1 MSPIVAVAPQ
11 VNYLPANAKIKYY
24 YKLSEKE
31 DLDAFVNSIF
41 EGSYQLQQIT
51 YINFGANVGKVLT
64 VPVLTA
70 NGLIFVDDEIEE
82 GLYLVRIKV
91 YNTNSNSVN
100 VTPYLNGNFSL
111 TYSIPAYQEYII
123 YDVFTK
129 EKGNYYYIQLPSG
142 LALIEFSLTR
152 VFEKENRIILPQQY
166 NASGLGSI
174 SLRLRRGTY
183 AIKIPYTYANA
194 SSSSYTNLQV
204 GSISTSLGA
213 SVPLVVASIGASSS
227 GSGTW
232 IIYFKIT
239 GDYEDVT
246 INISYNA
253 FNVTFTFGLEVE
265 EINEFVKSTNFLSQS
280 ITLNGSQVTQSIL
293 NVQGSGSHLRL
304 KYASVSGLTTAVTQC
319 QLQVA
324 NLNRN
329 SNYSVVWDFI
339 AGGNSTPPGW
349 SVDEVNAVQ
358 IVANGGSSSSPVNLS
373 LILLYEVVAGELS

>member
-1 MSPIVAVAPQ
+1 MSFNLASAPQ
-11 VNYLPANAKIKYY
+11 VNYLPANSKIKYY

-41 EGSYQLQQIT
+41 QGNYELQQIT
-51 YINFGANVGKVLT
+51 YMNFGANVGKVLT

-91 YNTNSNSVN
+91 YNTNWNSVN

-111 TYSIPAYQEYII
+111 TYSIPAYQEYVI
-123 YDVFTK
+123 YDIFTK
-129 EKGNYYYIQLPSG
+129 EKGNYYYIELPAG

-152 VFEKENRIILPQQY
+152 VFEKENRIVLPQRY

-183 AIKIPYTYANA
+183 AIKIPYSYTNA

-204 GSISTSLGA
+204 GSISTSLKA
-213 SVPLVVASIGASSS
+213 NVPLIVPSISSNGS
-227 GSGTW
+227 GSGTFVV
-232 IIYFKIT
+232 YLKIA

-253 FNVTFTFGLEVE
+253 FNVTFTIGLEVE
-265 EINEFVKSTNFLSQS
+265 QIDEFIQSTNFLSQS
-280 ITLNGSQVTQSIL
+280 VTLSGSQVTEPVL
-293 NVQGSGSHLRL
+293 NVKGTGTHLRL

-329 SNYSVVWDFI
+329 STYTTVWDFI
-339 AGGNSTPPGW
+339 AGGNSTPSGW
-349 SVDEVNAVQ
+349 SVNEVNSVQ
-358 IVANGGSSSSPVNLS
+358 LVANGGTSTTSVAITL
-373 LILLYEVVAGELS
+373 LLLYEVVAGELS